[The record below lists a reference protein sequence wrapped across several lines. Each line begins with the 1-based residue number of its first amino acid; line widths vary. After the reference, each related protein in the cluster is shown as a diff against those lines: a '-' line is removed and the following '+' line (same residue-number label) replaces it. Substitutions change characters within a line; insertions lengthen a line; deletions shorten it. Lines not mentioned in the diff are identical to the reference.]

1 MFLHFVIDSFYSLS
15 ISQLLKKL
23 HPDNRHVFIMM
34 QHSGSSQQYS
44 ILEELR
50 LEALAISPS
59 DQNLYNRVSD
69 TWLSQFDKIFI
80 HGLYHSG
87 LIHLVLSKISE
98 KTLQK
103 IYFIP
108 YDGDVQLAV
117 RFLREGNKN
126 APNVMALQKLI
137 NWVIPPGYQK
147 VRSDFFASYDTGNC
161 NFIEL
166 EPILLQ
172 PLQPIDIDE
181 VEEFVKQRISLDR
194 TLKTTNIMVG
204 HSCSSNDN
212 HIEALELLAPLAGEN
227 VRVILP
233 MSYHVDLGY
242 RQKVVNIGQ
251 SLFGKK
257 LDVWTEYV
265 SPSEYRKQ
273 LMEID
278 VAILNLYDLSGLG
291 VITYLLMIG
300 SKVYSRSEHLAGI
313 QSFVDNSCH
322 MFYLDDLRKDPKLAL
337 ICMNQEHL
345 YENFKAV
352 SRSRYSTR
360 KVLDNWRKLL
370 VTE

>member
-1 MFLHFVIDSFYSLS
+1 
-15 ISQLLKKL
+15 
-23 HPDNRHVFIMM
+23 MM

-69 TWLSQFDKIFI
+69 AWLSQFDKIFI
-80 HGLYHSG
+80 HGLFHSG
-87 LIHLVLSKISE
+87 LTHILLSKISE

-117 RFLREGNKN
+117 RFLSEGNKN
-126 APNVMALQKLI
+126 APNIIALQRLI

-147 VRSDFFASYDTGNC
+147 VRSDFFASYDTSNC

-181 VEEFVKQRISLDR
+181 VEEFVKQRIYSDR

-212 HIEALELLAPLAGEN
+212 HIETLKLLAPLAGEN
-227 VRVILP
+227 IRVILP
-233 MSYHVDLGY
+233 MSYHVDLDY
-242 RQKVVNIGQ
+242 RQK
-251 SLFGKK
+251 S
-257 LDVWTEYV
+257 
-265 SPSEYRKQ
+265 
-273 LMEID
+273 
-278 VAILNLYDLSGLG
+278 
-291 VITYLLMIG
+291 
-300 SKVYSRSEHLAGI
+300 
-313 QSFVDNSCH
+313 
-322 MFYLDDLRKDPKLAL
+322 
-337 ICMNQEHL
+337 
-345 YENFKAV
+345 
-352 SRSRYSTR
+352 
-360 KVLDNWRKLL
+360 
-370 VTE
+370 